1 MTHLTM
7 QHFYTTR
14 SKFHMTIYVNINIL
28 VDFDLSV
35 SKSAITMAETELT
48 RGEMSHDYVIFDRI
62 AHLTL

>member
-1 MTHLTM
+1 
-7 QHFYTTR
+7 
-14 SKFHMTIYVNINIL
+14 MTIYVNINIL